1 MLIFRVNS
9 FCKCLLWSCLSS
21 YLFSINLFV
30 YLSVFR
36 SSEGGSRNQLRHLES
51 LRFPSAQTILG
62 LLFFLF
68 YFFFFL
74 SFLLLFIIITSI
86 SVAVV
91 TWLGPLPLCRWVR
104 EFLNEENQG
113 LDVLVEYLSFAQ
125 YAVTQVDFSLFSIF
139 LRSSVL
145 AWLNINTL
153 VKVIVCVFRF
163 DGEQSE
169 SGGELASI
177 DSPWSRSIEDLHGDC
192 SLPSPS
198 SSVPRAARH
207 SIR

>member
-9 FCKCLLWSCLSS
+9 FCKCRLWSCLSS

-86 SVAVV
+86 SVSVV

-125 YAVTQVDFSLFSIF
+125 YAVTQVDFFLFSIF

>member
-125 YAVTQVDFSLFSIF
+125 YAVTQVDFFLFSIF